1 MLARSLARPLA
12 RSLSRHLAAGEAT
25 YAPESVEYFTRA
37 RITDGSAKTRV
48 DGFVRGLKT
57 LGLWDSIVYIPCH
70 SDMGGLHQLGGAAQR
85 TNTPWTLSGDYAL
98 TTDGV
103 SGTGYNP
110 ATFAIANRINPQ
122 QQLTSASVAATPTY
136 VGVMASQ
143 DHQDTA
149 TQNAG
154 YIRHGT
160 FVYNSTALGGFAG
173 TGPYGNS
180 IVGVNSQNAYRLTY
194 PNPVI
199 YRDRNRPYLM
209 AAWLRG
215 SSNQARNLINSNYD
229 AGVTTTTAASLAFSQ
244 FFAITHGAP
253 LGSAGKVHGVF
264 YAYCDPEIIGGRTAW
279 QRLWALINSTLFSHK
294 REGGFLRVQ
303 LSGQSNASP
312 ALAAYLNRDNLCAN
326 NTRCTEIWNA
336 NQGGQPVTWWVGS
349 GTPTRQAG
357 YGTTIYNGTG
367 TSPLERGRPLNG
379 IGKWRETFVWVQGES
394 DSETRELTNAYA
406 SRLTALIGFIRAD
419 AGNPAM
425 KFVIGKIGYHHNY
438 RSGSAQ
444 GDFTVSGFS
453 GDATVLNGSWAIQA
467 MATAT
472 ENYVWKK
479 SGYTLIQQNARWEF
493 VRDSDSVGMAQSN
506 TNPAHPY
513 MVATW
518 TVNVGAGTPTISDS
532 RTGRIEGIRAAQQSV
547 ADTDGNAVAIDMRN
561 FEYDPADIAHMT
573 AAGYQAFAAGIAAI
587 A

>member
-1 MLARSLARPLA
+1 MAFGGAVVPF
-12 RSLSRHLAAGEAT
+12 
-25 YAPESVEYFTRA
+25 APEALEFFARASV
-37 RITDGSAKTRV
+37 TDAAAKTRI
-48 DGFVRGLKT
+48 DGFVRGLKA

-70 SDMGGLHQLGGAAQR
+70 SDMGGMHQLGGAAQR
-85 TNTPWTLSGDYAL
+85 TNTPWTLSGDFAL
-98 TTDGV
+98 STDGV
-103 SGTGYNP
+103 TGTGYNP
-110 ATFAIANRINPQ
+110 ASFAIANRINPQ
-122 QQLTSASVAATPTY
+122 QQLTTASVAATPTY

-160 FVYNSTALGGFAG
+160 FVYNSTALGGFGG
-173 TGPYGNS
+173 TGTYGTYV
-180 IVGVNSQNAYRLTY
+180 VGVNSQNAARVTY

-209 AAWLRG
+209 AVWLRG

-244 FFAITHGAP
+244 FFAISHGAP
-253 LGSAGKVHGVF
+253 LGSAGKIHGVF
-264 YAYCDPEIIGGRTAW
+264 YAYCDPESVGGRAAW

-336 NQGGQPVTWWVGS
+336 NQGGQPITWWVGT
-349 GTPTRQAG
+349 GTPSRQAG

-367 TSPLERGRPLNG
+367 TSPLEQGRPLNG
-379 IGKWRETFVWVQGES
+379 IGKWKETFVWVQGES
-394 DSETRELTNAYA
+394 DSETRELTAAYA
-406 SRLTALIGFIRAD
+406 SRLTALMGFIRAD
-419 AGNPAM
+419 AGNPSM
-425 KFVIGKIGYHHNY
+425 KFVIGKIGYHYSY
-438 RSGSAQ
+438 RSGTAQ
-444 GDFTVSGFS
+444 GNFT
-453 GDATVLNGSWAIQA
+453 ATGGTGAASVLNATWVISA

-472 ENYVWKK
+472 ENYKWTI
-479 SGYTLIQQNARWEF
+479 SGYQLLRQNSRWEF
-493 VRDSDSVGMAQSN
+493 VRNSDSAVILASS
-506 TNPAHPY
+506 TDAEHPAL
-513 MVATW
+513 ASW
-518 TVNVGAGTPTISDS
+518 GGAITIGDS

-547 ADTDGNAVAIDMRN
+547 ADADVNAVTIDMKN
-561 FEYDPADIAHMT
+561 YEYDPVDTAHMT
-573 AAGYQAFAAGIAAI
+573 TAGYQAFAAGIAALASI
-587 A
+587 